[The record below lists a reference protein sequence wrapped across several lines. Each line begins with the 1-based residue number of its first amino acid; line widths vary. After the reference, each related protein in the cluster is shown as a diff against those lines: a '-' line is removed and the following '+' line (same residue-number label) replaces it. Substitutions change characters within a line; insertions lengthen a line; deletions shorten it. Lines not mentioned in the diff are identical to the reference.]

1 MAEIF
6 RRPQAQ
12 LDLIEIWTFIADD
25 NEVAADRVL
34 DRIDSVLRMLSEQP
48 EAGRARPE
56 LAPRLRSFPVGNY
69 VLFYLPL
76 EGGVELVRALSG
88 YLDIGPEDFITAPLF
103 KRELQYYSID
113 GRWAIEHRG
122 ETHKK

>member
-12 LDLIEIWTFIADD
+12 FDLIEIWTFIADD

-48 EAGRARPE
+48 AAGRARPE
-56 LAPRLRSFPVGNY
+56 N
-69 VLFYLPL
+69 
-76 EGGVELVRALSG
+76 
-88 YLDIGPEDFITAPLF
+88 
-103 KRELQYYSID
+103 
-113 GRWAIEHRG
+113 RG
-122 ETHKK
+122 ETHKKKRQGRADRV

>member
-6 RRPQAQ
+6 GRPQAR

-34 DRIDSVLRMLSEQP
+34 DRIDSVLRMLSERP

-56 LAPRLRSFPVGNY
+56 LAPHLRSFPVGNY

-88 YLDIGPEDFITAPLF
+88 YLDIGPEDF
-103 KRELQYYSID
+103 E
-113 GRWAIEHRG
+113 
-122 ETHKK
+122 

>member
-25 NEVAADRVL
+25 NEVAADRGL
-34 DRIDSVLRMLSEQP
+34 DRIDNVLRMLSEQP
-48 EAGRARPE
+48 EAGRSRPE

-88 YLDIGPEDFITAPLF
+88 YPDIGPEDF
-103 KRELQYYSID
+103 E
-113 GRWAIEHRG
+113 
-122 ETHKK
+122 